1 MVNLVVHEVTDRLE
15 KVQGERSLYVC
26 VKIKSTWH
34 YCKSSILTWD
44 MITWEPYLMFFWL
57 CIIV

>member
-26 VKIKSTWH
+26 VKIKST
-34 YCKSSILTWD
+34 
-44 MITWEPYLMFFWL
+44 
-57 CIIV
+57 